1 MFRRMGSEILETDV
15 TQVGAPLL
23 NENDD
28 ALVERFQAGDMQAL
42 DVLLTKY
49 RRFARSKVRNY
60 FLVGADADDLE
71 QEGLIGLYKAARDY
85 RADRAASFPVFAEMC
100 ITRQIITAVKAAT
113 RQKHQPLNGY
123 VSISTPLNLSD
134 DGADPRDELLRDHSI
149 TDPADVVIDGDQAAS
164 VQEAIAQLLSSLE
177 IEVLQLY
184 AGGASYAEIG
194 QTLNRHTKAV
204 DNAIQRIKRKVEGVL
219 ARRANEEHADYAQL
233 AS

>member
-1 MFRRMGSEILETDV
+1 MAIAV
-15 TQVGAPLL
+15 AVPLL
-23 NENDD
+23 DDTDD

-42 DVLLTKY
+42 DALLTRY

-60 FLVGADADDLE
+60 FLAGADADDLE

-100 ITRQIITAVKAAT
+100 ITRQVITAVKAAT

-123 VSISTPLNLSD
+123 VSISMPLSLSD

-149 TDPADVVIDGDQAAS
+149 TDPADVVVDVDQAEA
-164 VQEAIAQLLSSLE
+164 VQVAIAQLLSSLE
-177 IEVLQLY
+177 VEVLRLY
-184 AGGASYAEIG
+184 VGGASYAEIS
-194 QTLNRHTKAV
+194 QSLNRHTKAV

-219 ARRANEEHADYAQL
+219 AQRAHAEQTELAQL

>member
-1 MFRRMGSEILETDV
+1 
-15 TQVGAPLL
+15 
-23 NENDD
+23 
-28 ALVERFQAGDMQAL
+28 MQAL
-42 DVLLTKY
+42 DALLTKY

-113 RQKHQPLNGY
+113 RQKHQPLNAY
-123 VSISTPLNLSD
+123 VSISTPLNLTD
-134 DGADPRDELLRDHSI
+134 DEGDSRDELLRDHSI
-149 TDPADVVIDGDQAAS
+149 NDPADMVIDFDQAEG
-164 VQEAIAQLLSSLE
+164 VQIAIAQLLSTLE
-177 IEVLQLY
+177 VDVLRLY
-184 AGGASYAEIG
+184 VAGASYAEIS
-194 QTLNRHTKAV
+194 QSLNRHTKAV

-219 ARRANEEHADYAQL
+219 AQRASAELADELAQL

>member
-1 MFRRMGSEILETDV
+1 
-15 TQVGAPLL
+15 
-23 NENDD
+23 
-28 ALVERFQAGDMQAL
+28 MQAL
-42 DVLLTKY
+42 DALLTKY

-113 RQKHQPLNGY
+113 RQKHQPLNAY
-123 VSISTPLNLSD
+123 VSISAPSNVSD
-134 DGADPRDELLRDHSI
+134 DEGDPRDDLLRDHAI
-149 TDPADVVIDGDQAAS
+149 TDPADVVIDVEQAET
-164 VQEAIAQLLSSLE
+164 VQTAIAQLLSTLE
-177 IEVLQLY
+177 VDVLRLY
-184 AGGASYAEIG
+184 VAGATYAEIS
-194 QTLNRHTKAV
+194 QSLNRHTKAV

-219 ARRANEEHADYAQL
+219 AQRAATEHAAELAQL

>member
-1 MFRRMGSEILETDV
+1 MATA
-15 TQVGAPLL
+15 VGAPLL
-23 NENDD
+23 GENDD
-28 ALVERFQAGDMQAL
+28 VLVERFQAGDMQAL
-42 DVLLTKY
+42 DALLTKY

-85 RADRAASFPVFAEMC
+85 RVDRAASFPVFAEMC

-123 VSISTPLNLSD
+123 VSISTPLNIAD
-134 DGADPRDELLRDHSI
+134 DGADPRDELLRDHTI
-149 TDPADVVIDGDQAAS
+149 TDPADVVIDVDQAES
-164 VQEAIAQLLSSLE
+164 VQASIAQLLSSLE
-177 IEVLQLY
+177 VEVLQLY
-184 AGGASYAEIG
+184 VGGASYAEIS

-219 ARRANEEHADYAQL
+219 ARRASEERAELTQI

>member
-1 MFRRMGSEILETDV
+1 M

-23 NENDD
+23 DEHDD
-28 ALVERFQAGDMQAL
+28 VLVERFQAGDMQAL
-42 DVLLTKY
+42 DALLTKY

-123 VSISTPLNLSD
+123 VSISTPLNLTD

-164 VQEAIAQLLSSLE
+164 VQTAIAQLLSSLE
-177 IEVLQLY
+177 VEVLQLY
-184 AGGASYAEIG
+184 VAGASYAEISR
-194 QTLNRHTKAV
+194 TLNRHTKAV

-219 ARRANEEHADYAQL
+219 ARRAHEERAELEQL